1 MKGNNSFWQTISQ
14 LKKGYIIL
22 FFLVT
27 FGVGTFAGSPF
38 GKNTTDR
45 VYDVLRTTGTR
56 DEVVIIGIDDKSL
69 QEFGAWPW
77 NRSVFAQLQNVL
89 TGSGV
94 KVSVYD
100 ILFFEPRVGD
110 ADFQESLSLATKPV
124 VLASKFENQT
134 YLSSYL
140 VTGSTTSRSALANVE
155 PDTDGK
161 VREYSQT
168 VASGNGCTM
177 SLAQTAFALVTSNK
191 ACGNPSGLFRY
202 PSQITTYSLVDVV
215 QNKIPEN
222 NLRGKAVFIGATSLG
237 LEDTFMGLG
246 GAKIPGVY
254 VHASMFTSL
263 LNNVEDKPVSRA
275 VTLIL
280 IILVSVLAS
289 CCILASQSV
298 YKQSALILGLLLTT
312 IVTSV
317 VIFEQGVI
325 LPLPWLI
332 ASILISG
339 GYSTLIRFISERK
352 QNEYIQ
358 SLFSKYVHKDVLRE
372 LIASGSDIK
381 LGGERKPVT
390 VLFSDIRGFT
400 TLSESLSPEEL
411 TSTLNDYLSAMT
423 PHILEEKGT
432 IDKFI
437 GDAIMAFWNAPLS
450 VENHSLHAIYSALRM
465 EKALQ
470 VLNAEKGYSLAIG
483 IGVHT
488 GSVVVGNVGGKDR
501 VNYTILGD
509 TVNLT
514 SRLESLTKKYGVIV
528 LTTEAVKEVV
538 VDASLAWRKLDIIT
552 VAGKATPTTLYEVR
566 NITDFQNSLIEKY
579 ENALSLYSEGAWDK
593 AEEAFTKLSE
603 EGDIPSSKMLA
614 RIPELRKKKE
624 WDGVWRFD
632 EK

>member
-1 MKGNNSFWQTISQ
+1 MKGSTSFWQTVSQ
-14 LKKGYIIL
+14 LKKGYIAL
-22 FFLVT
+22 FFVVAL
-27 FGVGTFAGSPF
+27 GIGMFAGSPV
-38 GKNTTDR
+38 GENTTDR
-45 VYDVLRTTGTR
+45 VYDVLRTTETR

-89 TGSGV
+89 TNNNV

-100 ILFFEPRVGD
+100 ILFFEPRAGD
-110 ADFQESLSLATKPV
+110 ADFQESLSLAKKPV
-124 VLASKFENQT
+124 ILASKFENKV

-140 VTGSTTSRSALANVE
+140 VTGSTTSRSALANVG

-161 VREYSQT
+161 VRKYSQT
-168 VASGNGCTM
+168 LISTTECVA
-177 SLAQTAFALVTSNK
+177 SLAQAAFSMVASSA
-191 ACGNPSGLFRY
+191 ACDNPSGLFRY
-202 PSQITTYSLVDVV
+202 PSQITTYSLADVV
-215 QNKIPEN
+215 KNKIPEEF
-222 NLRGKAVFIGATSLG
+222 LRGKVVFIGATSLG

-246 GAKIPGVY
+246 GARVPGVY
-254 VHASMFTSL
+254 VHASMLTSL
-263 LNNVEDKPVSRA
+263 LNNVQDEPVSRTL
-275 VTLIL
+275 TLIL
-280 IILVSVLAS
+280 ILSISILAS
-289 CCILASQSV
+289 LCIFASQSV
-298 YKQSALILGLLLTT
+298 YKQSASLVGLLVVTV
-312 IVTSV
+312 VTSV
-317 VIFEQGVI
+317 VIFEQGII

-332 ASILISG
+332 VSILVSG

-358 SLFSKYVHKDVLRE
+358 TLFSKYVHKDVLRE

-381 LGGERKPVT
+381 LGGERKSVT

-400 TLSESLSPEEL
+400 SLSESLSPEEL
-411 TSTLNDYLSAMT
+411 TSMLNDYLSAMT

-450 VENHSLHAIYSALRM
+450 VENHSLHALYSALRM

-470 VLNAEKGYSLAIG
+470 VLNTEKGYSLAIG

-514 SRLESLTKKYGVIV
+514 SRLESLTKKYGVTI
-528 LTTEAVKEVV
+528 LTTEAVKEVTA
-538 VDASLAWRKLDIIT
+538 DPSLTWRKLDTIT

-566 NITDFQNSLIEKY
+566 KASDFPDFLIEKY
-579 ENALSLYSEGAWDK
+579 ENALSLYCEGSWDK
-593 AEEAFTKLSE
+593 AEEAFTEVSE
-603 EGDIPSSKMLA
+603 GGDVPSGKMLS

>member
-1 MKGNNSFWQTISQ
+1 MKGSTSFWQTVSQ
-14 LKKGYIIL
+14 LKKGHIAL

-27 FGVGTFAGSPF
+27 LGVGMFAGSPF
-38 GKNTTDR
+38 GKNATDR
-45 VYDVLRTTGTR
+45 VYDVLRTTETR

-89 TGSGV
+89 TGNNV

-100 ILFFEPRVGD
+100 ILFFEPRAGD

-124 VLASKFENQT
+124 VLASKFENKT

-161 VREYSQT
+161 VREYPQI
-168 VASGNGCTM
+168 VASGDGCIV
-177 SLAQTAFALVTSNK
+177 SLAQTTFALVTSNK

-202 PSQITTYSLVDVV
+202 PEQITTYSLVDVV
-215 QNKIPEN
+215 QNKIPKEL
-222 NLRGKAVFIGATSLG
+222 LREKVVFIGATSLG
-237 LEDTFMGLG
+237 LEDTFMGLAG
-246 GAKIPGVY
+246 TKIPGVY

-263 LNNVEDKPVSRA
+263 LNSVQDEPVSRV

-280 IILVSVLAS
+280 IVLVSILSS
-289 CCILASQSV
+289 CCIFASQSV
-298 YKQSALILGLLLTT
+298 YKQSALIFGLLLIT

-317 VIFEQGVI
+317 VVFEQGII

-339 GYSTLIRFISERK
+339 GYSTLIRFIGERK

-358 SLFSKYVHKDVLRE
+358 SLFSKYVHKDVLKE
-372 LIASGSDIK
+372 LIASGSEVQ
-381 LGGERKPVT
+381 LGGERKSVT

-450 VENHSLHAIYSALRM
+450 VENHSLHALHSALRM
-465 EKALQ
+465 EKALE

-514 SRLESLTKKYGVIV
+514 SRLESLTKKYGVTI
-528 LTTEAVKEVV
+528 LTTETVKEVV
-538 VDASLAWRKLDIIT
+538 SDTSLAWRKLDTIT
-552 VAGKATPTTLYEVR
+552 VAGKATSTTLYEVR
-566 NITDFQNSLIEKY
+566 KVSDFPDSLIEKY

-593 AEEAFTKLSE
+593 AAEAFRELSE
-603 EGDIPSSKMLA
+603 GGDAPSGKMLS